1 MGWKAWDVN
10 LPYQPSPGGEVG
22 GTEAWDDPIGESGDV
37 LSARSSTPQQLR
49 GRQGPLVPTY
59 TGSTTFTFTVE
70 PLVIAAAGRLGKT
83 STTPSGLQKRDLH
96 KTGTPRLTSVQLG
109 DRFPTLGSP
118 TSSSRSS
125 SRGPSSLGLPPGES
139 SLDRLVPS
147 SRKTSTSHYRP
158 QVKMHFNSIVV
169 SGLVAVA
176 SHQVNAVP
184 CPKPAP
190 VYKPITSIQL
200 GPRPYWLVNDM
211 DEGPLK
217 EKLQSCSE
225 QPIKPSSWS
234 IGHRG
239 GGTMMIPEESVES
252 NLAGARMG
260 AGVLECDVA
269 FTKDRQLVCRHSQCD
284 LHTTTNI
291 ITMPELNAKCTT
303 PFTPA
308 GNGTAAT
315 AKCCT
320 SDITVAEFKTL
331 CSKMDGFNAS
341 AVNPKDFLLGTPRY
355 RTDLYSTC
363 GTVMTHKEHIAMTN
377 DLGLQ
382 FTPELKVPEVKMP
395 FEGDYTQEQYAQQLI
410 DEYKEAG
417 IAPERVWPQSFY
429 YPDILYWLEAEPE
442 FGKQGVLL
450 DESGDTPETYPG
462 AVANL
467 TQFAAAGVK
476 IMAPPLYYLVTVED
490 GKIVPSSYATR
501 AKELGLKIISWSLE
515 RSGFLGDDTKGGYY
529 YTSIANVTNND
540 GDVYNL
546 LHVLAQDVG
555 VLSIFSDWSAT
566 VTYYANCFG
575 LF

>member
-1 MGWKAWDVN
+1 
-10 LPYQPSPGGEVG
+10 
-22 GTEAWDDPIGESGDV
+22 
-37 LSARSSTPQQLR
+37 
-49 GRQGPLVPTY
+49 
-59 TGSTTFTFTVE
+59 
-70 PLVIAAAGRLGKT
+70 
-83 STTPSGLQKRDLH
+83 
-96 KTGTPRLTSVQLG
+96 
-109 DRFPTLGSP
+109 
-118 TSSSRSS
+118 
-125 SRGPSSLGLPPGES
+125 
-139 SLDRLVPS
+139 
-147 SRKTSTSHYRP
+147 
-158 QVKMHFNSIVV
+158 MHFNSIVV

-176 SHQVNAVP
+176 SRQVNAVP

-239 GGTMMIPEESVES
+239 GGTLMIPEESVES

-291 ITMPELNAKCTT
+291 VTIPELNAKCTI

-410 DEYKEAG
+410 DEYKEGG
-417 IAPERVWPQSFY
+417 IAPERVWPQSFF
-429 YPDILYWLEAEPE
+429 YPDILYWLKAEPE

-490 GKIVPSSYATR
+490 GKIVPSSYAIR